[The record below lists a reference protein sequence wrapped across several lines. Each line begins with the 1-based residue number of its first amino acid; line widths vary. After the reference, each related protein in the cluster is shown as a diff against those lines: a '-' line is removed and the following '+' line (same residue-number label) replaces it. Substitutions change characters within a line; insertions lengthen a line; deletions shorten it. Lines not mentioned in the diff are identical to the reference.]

1 MSYTKQ
7 MNNAEAIANCT
18 NEFGVPHLT
27 QLNIVVEGTQIKHY
41 KYFELSQYATTH
53 HDFTL
58 INN

>member
-1 MSYTKQ
+1 